1 MNMGRFFM
9 QGLSSPGSFTRIL
22 GGSCERLVQREVGA
36 RNNPATVCPGII
48 VSATSGKDGFTV
60 KRLIALLV
68 LVAAIMTTVGCGSDT
83 SGTTVKKASSPSG
96 SGSTETS
103 KKTTP

>member
-1 MNMGRFFM
+1 MFGIR
-9 QGLSSPGSFTRIL
+9 
-22 GGSCERLVQREVGA
+22 ERLGQ

-83 SGTTVKKASSPSG
+83 SGTTVKKSSSPSG
-96 SGSTETS
+96 SGSTETT
-103 KKTTP
+103 KKS